1 MFRMVKYTHT
11 TLLSYQFQLH
21 WIPGSNTTSF
31 NEKGMHKLKSQIA
44 SLHCK
49 IFSYKVLKNN

>member
-1 MFRMVKYTHT
+1 MVKYTHT

-49 IFSYKVLKNN
+49 ISSYKVLKNN